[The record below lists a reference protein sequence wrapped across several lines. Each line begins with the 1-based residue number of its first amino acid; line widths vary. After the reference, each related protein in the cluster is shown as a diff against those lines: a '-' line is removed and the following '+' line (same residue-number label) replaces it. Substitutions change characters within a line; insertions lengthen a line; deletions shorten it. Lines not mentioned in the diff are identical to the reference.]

1 MSDNIVLEDYEI
13 DPLSMEEKIIL
24 SHEGPV
30 ELAPWEISEIVQTAL
45 ADLSTSLEI
54 EQVDIVFDVMYDA
67 ISEALERV
75 RMQI

>member
-1 MSDNIVLEDYEI
+1 MSDNVALEDYEI
-13 DPLSMEEKIIL
+13 DPLSTEEKIVL
-24 SHEGPV
+24 AHDGPV

-45 ADLSTSLEI
+45 GDLPEGLEV
-54 EQVDIVFDVMYDA
+54 EQVDVVFDVMYDA